1 MTFEAKLV
9 ASATIFI
16 CKRSKTKVVLS
27 FPFNSCESVYKFLYV
42 IIRNSNPALLAI
54 SYGAIV
60 LVAKRNSPPFWLT
73 SGESSARKSTT
84 ELSICFQQKAEDP
97 FQSSVPKRFLTEFP
111 RCCCKCYCEI
121 NCNNHL
127 QSFHLPGRWSQMILW
142 GLQVFLSWCCNLTQ
156 SFGDVIIGSL
166 SNDVFERRTL
176 TGSCP
181 FSFLGDGFAQIFSQI
196 VSIRVKKLSNT
207 NYIASRHITREKSSL
222 PVDVRCSKTS
232 LLKLPIS

>member
-42 IIRNSNPALLAI
+42 IIRKSNPALLAI

-97 FQSSVPKRFLTEFP
+97 FQSSVPKRFLTEFL

-121 NCNNHL
+121 NL
-127 QSFHLPGRWSQMILW
+127 QQPLTKFSSSRTLKSNDSLRSPGLFKLVLQFDTKFRWRHNRELKQRRFWATHVNRKLPFFIFGRWFCPNFQSNRLYKSKETKQYKLHSVKAYYK
-142 GLQVFLSWCCNLTQ
+142 GKVLT
-156 SFGDVIIGSL
+156 SGW
-166 SNDVFERRTL
+166 R
-176 TGSCP
+176 P
-181 FSFLGDGFAQIFSQI
+181 
-196 VSIRVKKLSNT
+196 
-207 NYIASRHITREKSSL
+207 
-222 PVDVRCSKTS
+222 
-232 LLKLPIS
+232 LLKNVFA